1 MHNLWFMLRNGSTKT
16 EGIPTRREQSR
27 CVGLLAARFIDGQRF
42 IAYTLFREFENCQKN
57 RGLFAFY
64 TFFLDEPIFTC
75 AVSLVGRK

>member
-42 IAYTLFREFENCQKN
+42 IAYTLFREFENCQKKS
-57 RGLFAFY
+57 GAFCVLHFLF
-64 TFFLDEPIFTC
+64 
-75 AVSLVGRK
+75 R